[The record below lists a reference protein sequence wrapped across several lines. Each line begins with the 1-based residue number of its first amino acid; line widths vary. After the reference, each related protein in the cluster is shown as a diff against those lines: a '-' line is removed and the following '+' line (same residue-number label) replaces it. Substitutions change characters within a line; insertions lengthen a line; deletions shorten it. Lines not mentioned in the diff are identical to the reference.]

1 MKLTILII
9 FQKHWY
15 TRLQSIWIK
24 QWKKNKGWH
33 SNMYSI
39 ANWYIVTHRLI
50 FLKTTSK
57 HARKFI
63 ERKWGGGVAK
73 MAQIPTGLS
82 VKYDFKFSFLQLKS
96 IITSNYIIQ
105 FCIYT
110 ISNYSKFVY
119 LNNLTKIRL
128 FISLFAIYSCLCT

>member
-1 MKLTILII
+1 MKKE
-9 FQKHWY
+9 Q
-15 TRLQSIWIK
+15 RLAFEYVQYRKLVYRNSPVNLLKNNK
-24 QWKKNKGWH
+24 Q
-33 SNMYSI
+33 
-39 ANWYIVTHRLI
+39 L
-50 FLKTTSK
+50 
-57 HARKFI
+57 

-82 VKYDFKFSFLQLKS
+82 VKYDVKFSFLPLKS

>member
-1 MKLTILII
+1 MKKE
-9 FQKHWY
+9 Q
-15 TRLQSIWIK
+15 RLAFEYVQYRKLVYRNSPVNLLKNNK
-24 QWKKNKGWH
+24 QTCKKI
-33 SNMYSI
+33 Y
-39 ANWYIVTHRLI
+39 
-50 FLKTTSK
+50 
-57 HARKFI
+57 RK
-63 ERKWGGGVAK
+63 KMGGGGVAK

-128 FISLFAIYSCLCT
+128 FISLFAIYGCLCT